1 MNANPIG
8 LAIAG
13 VAGLA
18 AGAYLLYEHWGAVA
32 GFFTGLWDD
41 IRSIF
46 ERFNKWTSGWAASLG
61 KAILT
66 GIAGPFGMIASEIIG
81 HWESI
86 KAACEKIGGGIKSFF
101 VGHSPPP
108 VGPLHDLGRITIAE
122 TIAERI
128 RPAPILAAMRR
139 TAAAAAIASTT
150 IVAGAAGPALAGAG
164 SGTAGGIV
172 INAPI
177 TINAPAGADT
187 AALEKMVLGAL
198 DKHRYELARIL
209 DSERER
215 KERTVLS

>member
-86 KAACEKIGGGIKSFF
+86 KAACEKIAGGIKSFF

-122 TIAERI
+122 TIADRI
-128 RPAPILAAMRR
+128 RPGARPGGDAPHRR
-139 TAAAAAIASTT
+139 CGRDREHHDRRWRGRA
-150 IVAGAAGPALAGAG
+150 
-164 SGTAGGIV
+164 GTAGW
-172 INAPI
+172 
-177 TINAPAGADT
+177 
-187 AALEKMVLGAL
+187 
-198 DKHRYELARIL
+198 
-209 DSERER
+209 
-215 KERTVLS
+215 